1 MFVDTEGVHGDSRLV
16 NVKLQITL
24 FIVFAWIKLLCKENT
39 ILMTRLIFYLGKQN
53 LQWNN

>member
-1 MFVDTEGVHGDSRLV
+1 MFVDTEGVNGDGRLV

-39 ILMTRLIFYLGKQN
+39 ILMTRLIYYLGKQN